1 MRSVYLI
8 MSEDGRYKI
17 GYSGNVARRRIQL
30 ECASGLEMT
39 VISVFLTEY
48 AELLESTLHRHFAE
62 KRTLGEWFLLDEGD
76 VATFDEKCEK
86 FNAAI
91 FKSFEGNLFFKKTNK
106 KWDRRENS
114 GV

>member
-17 GYSGNVARRRIQL
+17 GYSGNVSRRRMQL

-39 VISVFLTEY
+39 VVSVFPTRY

-62 KRTLGEWFLLDEGD
+62 KRTIGEWFTLGEEE
-76 VATFDEKCEK
+76 AAMFEEKCAK
-86 FNAAI
+86 FDAAI
-91 FKSFEGNLFFKKTNK
+91 SKSFEGNILFKKTNK
-106 KWDRRENS
+106 KWDRDENS